1 MATVSAKILK
11 HHKKA
16 DGTYNVKICIT
27 HKRDRVFIDTEH
39 YVTDKHLKKDRT
51 IKDQFILTCV
61 NKTLDGYRRIIC
73 DHEEMVERITA
84 AEIKEFL
91 LKKEQKIDFLLFC
104 DSHINQLKTC
114 SKDKTAANF
123 NTVRNLIID
132 FTGRAKSLL
141 IERITPDFLK
151 KFEVFLRSEREMH
164 RIDRLGR
171 EYVQKGKPLGD
182 ASVHI
187 YLRDFSGLFSAAL
200 ANYNKPSIGV
210 VPIKFNPFSDYAIVD
225 APETKKRNV
234 EVGKIIIIKQANVKP
249 GSRREMARDLF
260 MLSFYLCGINAI
272 DLYKANYSINN
283 GRIEYK
289 RSKTSDRRKDGA
301 FISIKIPKE
310 AKKMLAKYD
319 GVLNGRYASIGNLNK
334 AISIGMR
341 ELQTQTA
348 VPDITFYWARHSFGT
363 LARNTCRKSKDDIAL
378 ALNHVDNG
386 HKTTDIYIA
395 KDWSIV
401 DEVQEAVLNLIR
413 EKPTV
418 KVCKPKP
425 MISLLLS
432 NVLLPSLV

>member
-61 NKTLDGYRRIIC
+61 NRSLDGYRRVIC

-91 LKKEQKIDFLLFC
+91 LKKEQKIDFLQFC
-104 DSHINQLKTC
+104 ESYINQLKAS

-123 NTVRNLIID
+123 NTVRNLIVD
-132 FTGRAKSLL
+132 FTGRAKSLS

-151 KFEVFLRSEREMH
+151 KFEVFLRNERMMH

-182 ASVHI
+182 ASVHV
-187 YLRDFSGLFSAAL
+187 YLRDFSGLFSAAV
-200 ANYNKPSIGV
+200 AHHNKPSIGV
-210 VPIKFNPFSDYAIVD
+210 VPIKFNPFTDFTIVD
-225 APETKKRNV
+225 APETKKRYV
-234 EVGKIIIIKQANVKP
+234 ESAKIITIKQAIVKP
-249 GSRREMARDLF
+249 DSRREMARDLF

-301 FISIKIPKE
+301 FISIKIHKE
-310 AKKMLAKYD
+310 AKKLLAKYD

-341 ELQTQTA
+341 ELQLQTKIA
-348 VPDITFYWARHSFGT
+348 DITFYWARHSFGT

-401 DEVQEAVLNLIR
+401 DEVQEAVINLIR
-413 EKPTV
+413 EKPKV
-418 KVCKPKP
+418 KVCRSIA
-425 MISLLLS
+425 MTSSFLS
-432 NVLLPSLV
+432 DIMLPRLV